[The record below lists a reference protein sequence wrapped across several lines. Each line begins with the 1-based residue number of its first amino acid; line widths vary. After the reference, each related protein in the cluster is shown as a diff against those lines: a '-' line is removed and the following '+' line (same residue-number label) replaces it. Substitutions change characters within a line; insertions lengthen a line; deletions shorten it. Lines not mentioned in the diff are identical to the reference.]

1 MLKVCLTRRWPEAV
15 EQRFQRAFETTLN
28 TSDAPMSA
36 EALHAALRTHDVV
49 CPTVSDRISAAVI
62 GEGPLRAR
70 LLANYGVG
78 FNHIDLDACRA
89 AGLGVTNT
97 PGVLTDA
104 TAEIAI
110 TLMLMA
116 ARRAGEGER
125 ELRTGEWRGWR
136 PTHLIGAGV
145 TGKTLGLLG
154 FGRIGQAVARR
165 ARQGF
170 DMRVCYHSRRRASP
184 EVEAA
189 TGAEWRSTVEEV
201 LSEADFVSLH
211 TPGGA
216 ETRGLIDARRLAAM
230 KPTAF
235 LINTARGDVVDEAA
249 LASALGKGVI
259 AGAGLDV
266 YVEEPRVHADL
277 LKLENVV
284 LLPHLGSATR
294 ETREA
299 MGLKAF
305 ENVEAFAGGRTP
317 PDLVLAGT

>member
-1 MLKVCLTRRWPEAV
+1 
-15 EQRFQRAFETTLN
+15 
-28 TSDAPMSA
+28 
-36 EALHAALRTHDVV
+36 
-49 CPTVSDRISAAVI
+49 VSDRISAEVN
-62 GEGPLRAR
+62 GDGPLRAK

-89 AGLGVTNT
+89 AGLAVTNT

-125 ELRTGEWRGWR
+125 ELRAGRWAGWR

-145 TGKTLGLLG
+145 TGKTVGLLG

-170 DMRVCYHSRRRASP
+170 DMRVCYHSRRRAAP

-189 TGAEWRSTVEEV
+189 TGAEWRPSIEEV
-201 LSEADFVSLH
+201 LAEADFVSLH

-216 ETRGLIDARRLAAM
+216 ETRGLIDAQRLAAM

-249 LASALGKGVI
+249 LASALAAGVI

-266 YVEEPRVHADL
+266 YVAEPTVHPAL
-277 LKLENVV
+277 LELENVV

-299 MGLKAF
+299 MGFRAF
-305 ENVEAFAGGRTP
+305 ENVEALAAGGTP
-317 PDLVLAGT
+317 PDLVA

>member
-15 EQRFQRAFETTLN
+15 EQRFQRAFEVTLN
-28 TSDAPMSA
+28 TTDTPMSA
-36 EALHAALRTHDVV
+36 QALHEALRTHDVV
-49 CPTVSDRISAAVI
+49 CPTVSDRISAEVV
-62 GEGPLRAR
+62 GEGPLRAK

-78 FNHIDLDACRA
+78 FSHIDLEPCRA
-89 AGLGVTNT
+89 AGLMVSNT

-110 TLMLMA
+110 TLMLMV

-125 ELRTGEWRGWR
+125 ELRAGLWRGWR
-136 PTHLIGAGV
+136 PTHLIGASV
-145 TGKTLGLLG
+145 TGKTLGILG

-170 DMRVCYHSRRRASP
+170 DMRVCYHSRRRAAP

-189 TGAEWRSTVEEV
+189 TGAEWRPTIEAM

-211 TPGGA
+211 MPGGA
-216 ETRGLIDARRLAAM
+216 ETRGMIDARRLAVM

-249 LASALGKGVI
+249 LADALSRGVI

-266 YVEEPRVHADL
+266 YAEEPRVPPALAELH
-277 LKLENVV
+277 NVV
-284 LLPHLGSATR
+284 LLPHLGSATC

-299 MGLKAF
+299 MGLRAF
-305 ENVEAFAGGRTP
+305 ENVEAFAQGREP
-317 PDLVLAGT
+317 PDLVAIER